1 MARNEALVA
10 VRSESQAASTGSELS
25 VVVHPLRDPHNDLS
39 TINNSTD
46 LATIVESLTL
56 CDSKPTSISNEH
68 KPSATS
74 NASSNNAKSNRNS
87 KISNSQAAAA
97 AAQSFVEAV
106 EALDK
111 FRESEYIY
119 FQLEILLYPKTIRLC
134 CNIAAPRTL

>member
-1 MARNEALVA
+1 MFNSIVARNEALVA
-10 VRSESQAASTGSELS
+10 VTSESQAASTDSELS
-25 VVVHPLRDPHNDLS
+25 VVVHPLRDPHHDLS

-56 CDSKPTSISNEH
+56 CDSKSQSTNVIESQ

-74 NASSNNAKSNRNS
+74 NTSSNNAKSNRNS

-111 FRESEYIY
+111 FRES
-119 FQLEILLYPKTIRLC
+119 K
-134 CNIAAPRTL
+134 

>member
-1 MARNEALVA
+1 MT
-10 VRSESQAASTGSELS
+10 SESQAASTDSELS
-25 VVVHPLRDPHNDLS
+25 VVVHPLRDPHHDLS

-56 CDSKPTSISNEH
+56 CDSKTQSMNTSDLQ

-74 NASSNNAKSNRNS
+74 NTSSNNAKSNRNS

-97 AAQSFVEAV
+97 AAQSFVDAV

-111 FRESEYIY
+111 FRESKCIY
-119 FQLEILLYPKTIRLC
+119 YSLIIVL
-134 CNIAAPRTL
+134 